1 MDPTTKFLNARPY
14 AVLPVSPALAALYS
28 SHSSSADKTPNW
40 CSKCGSYLLN
50 GGSHVRIHKVDVTI
64 ESERTTIDV
73 HSQNALT
80 LTTRPSS
87 STSSPL
93 ISPSHLPTPSST
105 IQESPAPGKVRSK
118 KKSGLQLL
126 LLKNREKEIQ
136 ERKSNPTSGGLA
148 AFLSGFIYRGTVSFM
163 RYRDEQGV
171 GIEPSFKGPVYPCG
185 KDRVDVFNT
194 VLVLIVLGQVSA
206 TGGGS
211 RNRQRIS

>member
-50 GGSHVRIHKVDVTI
+50 GGSHVRIVRLKSQKGHSYKRVLRTVCQICQHKVDVTI

-148 AFLSGFIYRGTVSFM
+148 AFLSG
-163 RYRDEQGV
+163 
-171 GIEPSFKGPVYPCG
+171 
-185 KDRVDVFNT
+185 
-194 VLVLIVLGQVSA
+194 L
-206 TGGGS
+206 
-211 RNRQRIS
+211 